1 MTSTTTAPKIHLH
14 KGDLPKGFSLGKEI
28 AVDCEMMG
36 LRIAYDRLCL
46 VQLKGRDT
54 DIHLV
59 QIAKG
64 QTDAPNLK
72 KLLEDDDTLKIFHFA
87 RGDVAVMME
96 WLDIDC
102 KPVFCT
108 KIASKLVRTYGDRH
122 GLKDVTREIV
132 GVELNK
138 QQTTSDW
145 GADELS
151 KEQLDYAAS
160 DVLHLHA
167 IKDRLVTMLQREN
180 RLELA
185 EACFEFLPVRS
196 ALDCLGWEDTDIF
209 AHS

>member
-1 MTSTTTAPKIHLH
+1 MTAPKIHLH
-14 KGDLPKGFSLGKEI
+14 KGDLPKDVHLGKEI

-72 KLLEDDDTLKIFHFA
+72 KLLEDESTQKIFHYA
-87 RGDVAVMME
+87 RIDIAMLME

-102 KPVFCT
+102 RPVFCT

-122 GLKDVTREIV
+122 GLKDITREMTGID
-132 GVELNK
+132 LNK
-138 QQTTSDW
+138 QQTTTDW
-145 GADELS
+145 GAEELS
-151 KEQLDYAAS
+151 KEQIDYAAS
-160 DVLHLHA
+160 DVMHLHV
-167 IKDRLVTMLQREN
+167 IKDRLTGMLKREN
-180 RLELA
+180 RFELA
-185 EACFEFLPVRS
+185 EACFEFLPVRA
-196 ALDCLGWEDTDIF
+196 ALDCLGWEESDIF

>member
-1 MTSTTTAPKIHLH
+1 MTEPTQPKVHLH
-14 KGDLPKGFSLGKEI
+14 KGDLPKDVTFSGEI

-46 VQLKGRDT
+46 VQLKGRTGDV
-54 DIHLV
+54 HLV

-64 QTDAPNLK
+64 QASAPNLK
-72 KLLEDDDTLKIFHFA
+72 KILEDENSLKIFHYA
-87 RGDVAVMME
+87 RIDIAMLLE

-102 KPVFCT
+102 RPVFCT

-132 GVELNK
+132 GIELNK
-138 QQTTSDW
+138 QQTTTDW
-145 GADELS
+145 GADTLT
-151 KEQLDYAAS
+151 KEQLEYAAS

-167 IKDRLVTMLQREN
+167 IKDRLVQMLEREH

-185 EACFEFLPVRS
+185 EACFEFLPVRA
-196 ALDCLGWEDTDIF
+196 ALDCLGWEEADIF